1 MKRPQALSPTASP
14 DFRLPMRCALMA
26 ALLLLTLLPGCSDMP
41 EPDKGANQSLVEIG
55 EHSLEEAES
64 LENQGRKGEASAA
77 YRRSLGAF
85 RYHEQLTGEE
95 PFLMDEALE
104 GIKRTEPRKGKSRKA
119 DF

>member
-1 MKRPQALSPTASP
+1 MDSSQKPPAAASP
-14 DFRLPMRCALMA
+14 DSRLHVRSALMA
-26 ALLLLTLLPGCSDMP
+26 VLLLFAMLPGCSDIP

-77 YRRSLGAF
+77 YRRSLWAF

-104 GIKRTEPRKGKSRKA
+104 GIKRTETRKGKTKKS

>member
-1 MKRPQALSPTASP
+1 MKRPQDSSPAASP
-14 DFRLPMRCALMA
+14 VPGLPMRMALVAA
-26 ALLLLTLLPGCSDMP
+26 ALLFILIPGCSDIP

-77 YRRSLGAF
+77 YRRSLWAF

-104 GIKRTEPRKGKSRKA
+104 GIKRTEGRKGKSRKF

>member
-1 MKRPQALSPTASP
+1 MDWSQKPPATASP
-14 DFRLPMRCALMA
+14 DPRLHMRLALVAAMFLF
-26 ALLLLTLLPGCSDMP
+26 ALLSGCSDIP

-77 YRRSLGAF
+77 YRRSLWAF

-104 GIKRTEPRKGKSRKA
+104 GIKRTEARKGKSRKA